1 MVINQHSGCMGTRI
15 MIPGEK
21 RWPQSRPPRLD
32 VNARSQHSQ
41 LSSHII
47 LLLICRVGLSD
58 TRQSDAFGSLCA
70 GLTVGN
76 PELNL
81 RCKAAEMWGILEK
94 VQTAFHCAAVPE
106 DTVLFLAVLL
116 IISLSLF
123 PSTRFIYLLLFFSFL
138 VDCFCLFVSP
148 PSPASFQSLLSFPD
162 SKEKGI
168 WVMASKT
175 SQGRNA

>member
-1 MVINQHSGCMGTRI
+1 MINQHSGCMGTRI

-81 RCKAAEMWGILEK
+81 RCKAAEMWGILET

-148 PSPASFQSLLSFPD
+148 PSPASFQALLSFLD